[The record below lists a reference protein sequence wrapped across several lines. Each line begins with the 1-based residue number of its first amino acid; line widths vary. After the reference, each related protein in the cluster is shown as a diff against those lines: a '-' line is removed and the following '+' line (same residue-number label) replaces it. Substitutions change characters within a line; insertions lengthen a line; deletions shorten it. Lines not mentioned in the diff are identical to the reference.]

1 MSKINFDTDEIKRL
15 LVTCTEL
22 NMPSEVQ
29 HRAMTYALGRIE
41 ELEKLEN
48 LVKQYIQKHNI
59 TCSECI
65 WLMDKP
71 RVDAIVLADELCK
84 LVLKNKEKQLYG

>member
-1 MSKINFDTDEIKRL
+1 MSKISIDTDEIKRL
-15 LVTCTEL
+15 LITCTEL

-41 ELEKLEN
+41 ELEKLER
-48 LVKQYIQKHNI
+48 LVKQYIQKYNI

-65 WLMDKP
+65 WQMDKP
-71 RVDAIVLADELCK
+71 QVDAIVLDELCK
-84 LVLKNKEKQLYG
+84 LVLKNVYR

>member
-1 MSKINFDTDEIKRL
+1 MNTSDEIKRML
-15 LVTCTEL
+15 ITCTEL
-22 NMPSEVQ
+22 NMPQETQ

-41 ELEKLEN
+41 ELEKLEY

-65 WLMDKP
+65 WQMDKP
-71 RVDAIVLADELCK
+71 QVDAIVLADELCK
-84 LVLKNKEKQLYG
+84 LVLKNKGK